1 MCPSITATCTH
12 YCTLTVL
19 FISEG
24 WSSVY
29 NVEGLVFFLAVAA
42 VEGDEAAADE
52 TSVSSYTK
60 AGCFCSLSSSLL
72 GPVVVTRRD
81 DLPPM
86 VLRRATASLLLSGEM
101 MLAMVVLAAMLPLE
115 GIVASLPYVYVYS
128 SSSSCWSRS
137 TFDLLRFFFFL
148 DSVRMDVHS
157 CARHARP
164 AAEDGGAVVVPMALE
179 TSMIRPSSLL
189 PSSLSLLVMKSK
201 GDEFLAEEVA
211 VVVASDTD
219 TGVGAAT
226 TIEVAASA
234 TKLVGEGV
242 TAMVSLGCAKV
253 GPADDVKVVA
263 VSLGCAKAGGSADEE
278 EIALA

>member
-29 NVEGLVFFLAVAA
+29 NVVGLVFFLAVAA
-42 VEGDEAAADE
+42 VEGDEAAADG

-86 VLRRATASLLLSGEM
+86 VLRRATASLLLGGEM

-115 GIVASLPYVYVYS
+115 GIVASLPYVYS
-128 SSSSCWSRS
+128 SSSSRS
-137 TFDLLRFFFFL
+137 TFDLLRFFFL

-164 AAEDGGAVVVPMALE
+164 AAEDGGVVVVPMALE

-201 GDEFLAEEVA
+201 EDEFLAEEVA

-219 TGVGAAT
+219 TGVGAAP

-242 TAMVSLGCAKV
+242 TAMVSLGRAKV

-263 VSLGCAKAGGSADEE
+263 VSLGCAKVGGSADEE
-278 EIALA
+278 ENALA